1 MKDFGTAAKVMA
13 AYFMMGMGKEKGIK
27 TLNSF
32 SNDEEALK
40 RVIASVAS
48 GAVALNK
55 QKTEDMFSG
64 SGAWKGKDKLTKH
77 AKENYA
83 AAESKK
89 GLLKHLEGVGG
100 PDTDILS
107 NAFTVVEAETGKK
120 MIYDSKEI
128 FLGHRNQKK
137 PTEYD
142 ITNIVE
148 TENAKFEKFRNIEE
162 KQKISTNFLL
172 SIVT

>member
-1 MKDFGTAAKVMA
+1 
-13 AYFMMGMGKEKGIK
+13 MGMGKEKGIK

-48 GAVALNK
+48 GAVALDK

-64 SGAWKGKDKLTKH
+64 NGSWKGKDDLTKH

-100 PDTDILS
+100 QDTDILS
-107 NAFTVVEAETGKK
+107 NAFTVVEPETGKK
-120 MIYDSKEI
+120 MIYDSKEM

-137 PTEYD
+137 PTDYD
-142 ITNIVE
+142 IINVTEIQNTNVVKFKH
-148 TENAKFEKFRNIEE
+148 TEKEKE
-162 KQKISTNFLL
+162 ISVTDLLL
-172 SIVT
+172 SRVTC